1 MQAQAPPVADVLWWI
16 PAFHWRRSHRWQ
28 LEACCIT
35 LASHR
40 TSRFPWAGNTA
51 KRMSELRLREH
62 AYRGRMTS
70 GMSRPRRSMIFRV
83 EHVLEVFRMVA
94 DIGGSLGVLRFWTK
108 EFQELGVG
116 VLILW
121 LLETFI
127 LLILQYLQSRSFDTG
142 YFLIRDFP

>member
-1 MQAQAPPVADVLWWI
+1 
-16 PAFHWRRSHRWQ
+16 
-28 LEACCIT
+28 
-35 LASHR
+35 
-40 TSRFPWAGNTA
+40 
-51 KRMSELRLREH
+51 
-62 AYRGRMTS
+62 
-70 GMSRPRRSMIFRV
+70 MIFRV

-94 DIGGSLGVLRFWTK
+94 DIGGSLGVMRFWTK